1 MKWSKLRQERNIRV
15 LIKCGQKKSA
25 KGEEVVVILTL
36 GPLGPGSLPPSQGCL
51 WIMHVTEQILLSCT
65 PPLRGREGVVCALGM
80 LRGFCKPKESLSLHF
95 Q

>member
-36 GPLGPGSLPPSQGCL
+36 GPLGPGNPILPGSPRAPAGPMGPGLPS
-51 WIMHVTEQILLSCT
+51 M
-65 PPLRGREGVVCALGM
+65 PGR
-80 LRGFCKPKESLSLHF
+80 P
-95 Q
+95 